1 MKQKSKA
8 ASISD
13 RLSLIESTNGFEA
26 ASRFVAERCLDVP
39 QQKEAESWL
48 LKRWVARNWVK
59 VLVTSIGVVSG
70 VVTVVKF
77 LLA

>member
-26 ASRFVAERCLDVP
+26 ASRLVAERRLDAP
-39 QQKEAESWL
+39 QQKEAEFWL
-48 LKRWVARNWVK
+48 LKRWVVRNWVK
-59 VLVTSIGVVSG
+59 VLATSIGVVSG
-70 VVTVVKF
+70 VVTVVQF
-77 LLA
+77 LFT